1 MSVLCRESFGGEAVV
16 AILSPCEEGLLL
28 LLDDDETDGSVFAM
42 TSELSEGTDDGVD
55 VVAPLEEEEE
65 EEVQRL
71 VNVAASIHQNFFY
84 QLRHKLCCLLYSK

>member
-55 VVAPLEEEEE
+55 VE
-65 EEVQRL
+65 
-71 VNVAASIHQNFFY
+71 
-84 QLRHKLCCLLYSK
+84 LRWKKKKKKKYSA